1 MATATHS
8 ALASSSPAKGRLLF
22 FGAPSTRNA
31 APSSSVLLSISSSL
45 PSSPTRLRSSA
56 RPPYDQRLLPNDWEL
71 RHRTLLVDSFHRNNG
86 LRALLGE
93 VSGSKG
99 SGPLRLLTR
108 DGDWPD
114 DHFWAVVA
122 LLVETG
128 RADDA
133 LKVFDSWKKIEMT
146 RTSVANYSRIIKLF
160 CRGNLMSEAMSA
172 FQAMEEC
179 GLVPSLAIY
188 NAIIHGFARKKDF
201 DNSNVTFRMMLEA
214 GLLPTPDTYNGLI
227 RAYGSFG
234 LYDEMSKCV
243 KRMES
248 SGCFPDEVTYNTLI
262 TEFARSGLTEKMER
276 VCRVLN
282 SKHMKLQISTLVAML
297 EAYADLGMLEKM
309 EKAYHR
315 VLRSNGF
322 IKENLI
328 RKLATVYIENYRFAQ
343 LEDLGNGI
351 SAKSGRT
358 DLVWYIMLLSSACLL
373 SKKGVESLVQEMKL
387 AKVTVNITITN
398 ILAHFYLKM
407 KDFRSLDI
415 VFLQAK
421 ANKVKPDVM
430 TFGVFFD
437 ACKIGYDGTWI
448 LEQWIKNGSLEEAV
462 GLKADQLVVTAFG
475 KGFFLKLCEKHYS
488 SLHPKEKE
496 KKRWRYSDMIKL
508 VFRKK
513 SKGKDYSVCCSNGY
527 RSYVYQFDKGDH
539 SILVP
544 LYDLVLDD
552 TGNVLIDNDIVIE

>member
-1 MATATHS
+1 MAAATNS
-8 ALASSSPAKGRLLF
+8 ALASSSSAKGRLLF
-22 FGAPSTRNA
+22 YGA
-31 APSSSVLLSISSSL
+31 APSSSVLLPISSSL
-45 PSSPTRLRSSA
+45 PSSPTRLRSST
-56 RPPYDQRLLPNDWEL
+56 RPPCDQQLLPKDWEL

-86 LRALLGE
+86 LRALLLE
-93 VSGSKG
+93 VSDSKG
-99 SGPLRLLTR
+99 SGPLRVLTR

-128 RADDA
+128 RADEA

-146 RTSVANYSRIIKLF
+146 RTNVANYSRIIKLF
-160 CRGNLMSEAMSA
+160 CRGNLMSEAISA

-179 GLVPSLAIY
+179 DLVPSLAIY

-201 DNSNVTFRMMLEA
+201 DNSNATFRMMLEA
-214 GLLPTPDTYNGLI
+214 GLLPTPETYNGLI

-234 LYDEMSKCV
+234 LNDEMSKCV

-262 TEFARSGLTEKMER
+262 TEFARSGLTEKMEG
-276 VCRVLN
+276 VCRVLG

-297 EAYADLGMLEKM
+297 EAYADLGMLAKM
-309 EKAYHR
+309 EKVYRR
-315 VLRSNGF
+315 VLRSDGF

-328 RKLATVYIENYRFAQ
+328 RKLATVYIKNYRFAQ
-343 LEDLGNGI
+343 LEELGNDI

-358 DLVWYIMLLSSACLL
+358 DLVWHIMLLSSACLL

-398 ILAHFYLKM
+398 ILAHFYLNM
-407 KDFRSLDI
+407 KDFKSLDI

-430 TFGVFFD
+430 TIGVFFD
-437 ACKIGYDGTWI
+437 ACKIGYDGTWT
-448 LEQWIKNGSLEEAV
+448 LERWIKNGSLEEVV

-496 KKRWRYSDMIKL
+496 KKLWRYSDMIKL
-508 VFRKK
+508 VFGKK
-513 SKGKDYSVCCSNGY
+513 SKGKD
-527 RSYVYQFDKGDH
+527 
-539 SILVP
+539 
-544 LYDLVLDD
+544 
-552 TGNVLIDNDIVIE
+552 

>member
-1 MATATHS
+1 MAAATNY
-8 ALASSSPAKGRLLF
+8 ALASSSSAKGRLLF
-22 FGAPSTRNA
+22 YGAPPTRNA
-31 APSSSVLLSISSSL
+31 APSSSVLLPISSSL
-45 PSSPTRLRSSA
+45 PSSPTRLRSST
-56 RPPYDQRLLPNDWEL
+56 RPPCDQQLLPKDWEL

-86 LRALLGE
+86 LRALLLE
-93 VSGSKG
+93 VSDSKG
-99 SGPLRLLTR
+99 SGPLRVLTR

-128 RADDA
+128 RADEA
-133 LKVFDSWKKIEMT
+133 LKVCRSLPLVGVLRDFFYSTLPGIDRLKLLFSSVFDSWKKIEMT
-146 RTSVANYSRIIKLF
+146 RTNVANYSRIIKLF
-160 CRGNLMSEAMSA
+160 CRGNLMSEAISA

-179 GLVPSLAIY
+179 DLVPSLAIY

-201 DNSNVTFRMMLEA
+201 DNSNATFRMMLEA
-214 GLLPTPDTYNGLI
+214 GLLPTPETYNGLI

-234 LYDEMSKCV
+234 LNDEMSKCV

-262 TEFARSGLTEKMER
+262 TEFARSGLTEKMEG
-276 VCRVLN
+276 VCRVLG
-282 SKHMKLQISTLVAML
+282 SKHMKLQTSTLVAML

-309 EKAYHR
+309 EKVYRR
-315 VLRSNGF
+315 VLRSDGF

-328 RKLATVYIENYRFAQ
+328 RKLATVYIKNYRFAQ
-343 LEDLGNGI
+343 LEDLGNDI

-358 DLVWYIMLLSSACLL
+358 DLVWHIMLLSSACLL

-398 ILAHFYLKM
+398 ILAHFYLNM
-407 KDFRSLDI
+407 KDFKSLDI

-430 TFGVFFD
+430 TIGVFFD
-437 ACKIGYDGTWI
+437 ACKIGYDGTWT
-448 LEQWIKNGSLEEAV
+448 LERWIKNGSLEEVV

-488 SLHPKEKE
+488 SLHPEEKE
-496 KKRWRYSDMIKL
+496 KKLWRYSDMIKL
-508 VFRKK
+508 VFGKK
-513 SKGKDYSVCCSNGY
+513 SKGKD
-527 RSYVYQFDKGDH
+527 
-539 SILVP
+539 
-544 LYDLVLDD
+544 
-552 TGNVLIDNDIVIE
+552 